1 MKKYSFFIFLLWFM
15 QAQSAL
21 HAQQSRSYWLYGSVE
36 GFIGTYTGFSY
47 QFIYTNQQQTSF
59 AAGISS
65 GWRPSPL
72 VPAGYISSF
81 DLPITLRSL
90 LRGDET
96 IDNFTHLHALAGK
109 AFNFTKNGKVRLNM
123 LSGLSLGL
131 FREAVNWQE
140 KPMGFLDGNYRY
152 DLQYHF
158 RPSIMIQ
165 PKLEF
170 AFDEHYGLSFSP
182 LAQFNTHRSYYGFTV
197 GLMVGNLR

>member
-1 MKKYSFFIFLLWFM
+1 MRKWLLFILFLWFSQAASTL
-15 QAQSAL
+15 QAQ
-21 HAQQSRSYWLYGSVE
+21 HDRPYRLYGNAE
-36 GFIGTYTGFSY
+36 GFFGTYAGFTY
-47 QFIYTNQQQTSF
+47 QFVYTNQKQTSF

-109 AFNFTKNGKVRLNM
+109 AFNVTKNGKVRLNM

-140 KPMGFLDGNYRY
+140 KPMRFLDGNYRY

-182 LAQFNTHRSYYGFTV
+182 LAQFNTHRNCYGFTV
-197 GLMVGNLR
+197 GLMVGTLR